1 MVKFKFDTFDD
12 IGPFYRRILKKA
24 GLETV
29 DDFLNKSS
37 YGLDCKSLLAK
48 LQAIEEKEKE
58 GKQDH
63 PNIDEKRLVKWCQI
77 FDLFRVPR
85 LPPRIAELLVCA
97 DIKSVRELSYMDP
110 AQVMF
115 KMREVDED
123 THFIVIEEPK
133 IDDVE
138 QWIYYAKLM
147 TRRKKFGLDI
157 PLINVIPMMT
167 LDYASE
173 LQNYKIWTIEDLDA
187 NIALVPS
194 LYGRIGMP
202 RPDYIAMLGI
212 CDLCRVNGIDLGIA
226 RALYMTGIRS
236 ILAFMDA
243 SLDELHENLRK
254 LMATS
259 TLGKEYPTLEQDF
272 TRDRLEQLQQ
282 AALFHKT
289 STFLEVIT

>member
-1 MVKFKFDTFDD
+1 MKFKFDTFDD
-12 IGPFYRRILKKA
+12 IGPFYRRVLKKA

-29 DDFLNKSS
+29 DDFLRETI
-37 YGLDCKSLLAK
+37 YGLDFGSLLAK
-48 LQAIEEKEKE
+48 LQAVETKEKE
-58 GKQDH
+58 GNRDH
-63 PNIDEKRLVKWCQI
+63 PGIDEKRLVKWCQI

-115 KMREVDED
+115 KMRETDED

-133 IDDVE
+133 IEDVE

-157 PLINVIPMMT
+157 PLINVIPLMT

-173 LQNYKIWTIEDLDA
+173 LQKYKIWTIEDLDA
-187 NIALVPS
+187 NIALVPG

-212 CDLCRVNGIDLGIA
+212 CDLCRVNGMDIAIA
-226 RALYMTGIRS
+226 RAMYMAGIRS
-236 ILAFMDA
+236 LLGFLDA
-243 SLDELHENLRK
+243 SLDELHEK
-254 LMATS
+254 LKKVMATS
-259 TLGKEYPTLEQDF
+259 TICKEYPSLELDLA
-272 TRDRLEQLQQ
+272 RDRLEQLQQ
-282 AALFHKT
+282 AAMVQKT
-289 STFLEVIT
+289 STFMEVIS